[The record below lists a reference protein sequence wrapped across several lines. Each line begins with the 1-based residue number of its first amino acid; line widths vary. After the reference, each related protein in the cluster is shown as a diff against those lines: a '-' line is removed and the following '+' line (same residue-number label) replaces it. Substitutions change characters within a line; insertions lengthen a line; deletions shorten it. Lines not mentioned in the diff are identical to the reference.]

1 MAVEGHNSLGYI
13 FLNSEET
20 PETGMYTPLI
30 IPNTL
35 GAANYVPSRLERQ
48 NLIENALGQAE
59 FEVGLNLES
68 PGAFDAFAE
77 SNRDYYY
84 TGEDIGFGPQ
94 LTGDVEGDFS
104 DLRFEQAFLDG
115 QISKEQVAPPF
126 STIRNAYF
134 KAFKNGKTNFLRK
147 KIIDVVSDYQ
157 WTASPRSAKL
167 GTANAIDSNI
177 NDEVP
182 YVRLKE
188 KYFLFNNLIA
198 QALYSISAAN
208 QSSSFLTGN
217 TTATDAQNILNN
229 LMALV
234 ESNGIF
240 QSAAA
245 RVSNLLDQGG
255 NQIQGITR
263 RVNLF
268 GPGDIFDVSEQ
279 TRSAIVE
286 SISGA
291 FDGDAS
297 EAQAFVQQKI
307 DEANATVRNG
317 ADAARNF
324 AGRLNELITSGINT
338 VSPIGSSIVSGA
350 KNLIGENLKIAQ
362 ALFQNPDLEPVLIP
376 YQGLYLVGSTG
387 FEYKIPYLE
396 NNILNNSNSFGGG
409 NVSLG
414 FLPELVENVTGLAE
428 TVTSFMTSFAQAGT
442 TSIERTKYYD
452 FAREGQPFKV
462 RLPLYNTHPANFSN
476 VVSNYRLV
484 FLLLYQNMPMRT
496 NKVIVEPPCV
506 YDVTIPGGRRE
517 PFCYMSSINVKHN
530 GNTRVMNIPTT
541 GLGIQG
547 QGKLPENIEAIIPDS
562 YLIEMEFTPLIPHTK
577 NLMAASISYDNLE
590 KVKGTAS

>member
-1 MAVEGHNSLGYI
+1 MAVEGHNSLGYV

-35 GAANYVPSRLERQ
+35 GAANYVPSRLERE
-48 NLIENALGQAE
+48 NLIADTLGE
-59 FEVGLNLES
+59 YVNVVGPDLTS
-68 PGAFDAFAE
+68 PMAFDAFE
-77 SNRDYYY
+77 DRNRSIYY
-84 TGEDIGFGPQ
+84 TGEDIGFGPG
-94 LTGDVEGDFS
+94 LTGDIEGDFN
-104 DLRFEQAFLDG
+104 DLKLQQIALD
-115 QISKEQVAPPF
+115 ERLPRELVAPPF

-157 WTASPRSAKL
+157 WTASPRSAKI
-167 GTANAIDSNI
+167 GTAGAIDSNI

-208 QSSSFLTGN
+208 QTTSFFSGN
-217 TTATDAQNILNN
+217 ATSTDVINIVNKLQSQIEN
-229 LMALV
+229 
-234 ESNGIF
+234 NGIF
-240 QSAAA
+240 QSAAT

-255 NQIQGITR
+255 NQIQGIFR
-263 RVNLF
+263 RDFVGTNA
-268 GPGDIFDVSEQ
+268 IFEVSEETQ
-279 TRSAIVE
+279 TAIVE
-286 SISGA
+286 NILLA
-291 FDGDAS
+291 FDN
-297 EAQAFVQQKI
+297 EAEARAFVRQKI
-307 DEANATVRNG
+307 DEANASLRNG
-317 ADAARNF
+317 TDAARNF
-324 AGRLNELITSGINT
+324 ANRLNELITSGINT
-338 VSPIGSSIVSGA
+338 ISPIGSSIVSSA

-409 NVSLG
+409 NISLG
-414 FLPELVENVTGLAE
+414 FLPELVENVSGLAE

>member
-1 MAVEGHNSLGYI
+1 MAVEGHNSLGYV

-35 GAANYVPSRLERQ
+35 GAANYVPSRLERE
-48 NLIENALGQAE
+48 NLIADTLGE
-59 FEVGLNLES
+59 YVNVVGPDLTS
-68 PGAFDAFAE
+68 PMAFDAFE
-77 SNRDYYY
+77 DRNRSIYY
-84 TGEDIGFGPQ
+84 TGEDIGFGPG
-94 LTGDVEGDFS
+94 LTGDIEGDFN
-104 DLRFEQAFLDG
+104 DLRLQQLALNG

-182 YVRLKE
+182 YIRLKE

-208 QSSSFLTGN
+208 QTTSFFSGN
-217 TTATDAQNILNN
+217 TTTNDVVNLVNN
-229 LMALV
+229 LQSQI
-234 ESNGIF
+234 ENNDIF
-240 QSAAA
+240 QSAAT

-255 NQIQGITR
+255 NQIQGIFR
-263 RVNLF
+263 RDFVGTNATF
-268 GPGDIFDVSEQ
+268 EVSEETQ
-279 TRSAIVE
+279 TAIVE
-286 SISGA
+286 NILLA
-291 FDGDAS
+291 FDN
-297 EAQAFVQQKI
+297 EAEARAFVKQKI
-307 DEANATVRNG
+307 DEANTSLRNG
-317 ADAARNF
+317 TDAARNF
-324 AGRLNELITSGINT
+324 ANRLNELITSGINT
-338 VSPIGSSIVSGA
+338 ISPIGSSIVSSA

-409 NVSLG
+409 NISLG
-414 FLPELVENVTGLAE
+414 FLPELVENVSGLAE

>member
-1 MAVEGHNSLGYI
+1 MAVEGHNSLGYV

-68 PGAFDAFAE
+68 PGAFDAFAD

-94 LTGDVEGDFS
+94 LTGNVEGDFS

-115 QISKEQVAPPF
+115 QITKEQVAPPF

-208 QSSSFLTGN
+208 QTTSFFSGN
-217 TTATDAQNILNN
+217 TTTNDVVNLVNN
-229 LMALV
+229 LQSQI
-234 ESNGIF
+234 ENNGIF
-240 QSAAA
+240 QSAAT

-255 NQIQGITR
+255 NQIQGIFR
-263 RVNLF
+263 RDFVGTNATF
-268 GPGDIFDVSEQ
+268 EVSEETQ
-279 TRSAIVE
+279 TAIVE
-286 SISGA
+286 NILLA
-291 FDGDAS
+291 FDN
-297 EAQAFVQQKI
+297 EAEARAFVKQKI
-307 DEANATVRNG
+307 DEANTSLRNG
-317 ADAARNF
+317 TDAARNF
-324 AGRLNELITSGINT
+324 ANRLNELITSGINT
-338 VSPIGSSIVSGA
+338 ISPIGSSIVSSA

-409 NVSLG
+409 NISLG
-414 FLPELVENVTGLAE
+414 FLPELVENVSGLAE

>member
-13 FLNSEET
+13 FLNSAET

-30 IPNTL
+30 IPNSL
-35 GAANYVPSRLERQ
+35 GAADYLPAQAQLDQDVLYERLYGASSDDA
-48 NLIENALGQAE
+48 NAEYQATFQDGFYDAHVSTGVE
-59 FEVGLNLES
+59 IKVDQESLQYRIDNNISSIKDAAAADVLNEK
-68 PGAFDAFAE
+68 
-77 SNRDYYY
+77 R
-84 TGEDIGFGPQ
+84 I
-94 LTGDVEGDFS
+94 
-104 DLRFEQAFLDG
+104 
-115 QISKEQVAPPF
+115 PPF

-157 WTASPRSAKL
+157 WTASPRSAKTGTSL
-167 GTANAIDSNI
+167 GVESNI

-182 YVRLKE
+182 YVKLKE

-208 QSSSFLTGN
+208 QSTSFFSGN
-217 TTATDAQNILNN
+217 STTTDVTNLVDN

-263 RVNLF
+263 KLNTTSENGFVF
-268 GPGDIFDVSEQ
+268 EVSTQ
-279 TRSAIVE
+279 TEDAIVE

-291 FDGDAS
+291 FGGNAS

-307 DEANATVRNG
+307 DEANSTFRNG
-317 ADAARNF
+317 TDAARNF
-324 AGRLNELITSGINT
+324 AGRLNELITTGINNA
-338 VSPIGSSIVSGA
+338 SSLGSSIVSGA

-530 GNTRVMNIPTT
+530 GNTRVMAIPTT

-547 QGKLPENIEAIIPDS
+547 QGKLPAFIEAIIPDS

>member
-35 GAANYVPSRLERQ
+35 GAADYLPAQAQLDQDVLYEQLYGASSDFANAEYQATFQDGFYDAYAQTGNEILVDQESLNYRIEDNVSSIRNAAAADVQNERR
-48 NLIENALGQAE
+48 I
-59 FEVGLNLES
+59 
-68 PGAFDAFAE
+68 
-77 SNRDYYY
+77 
-84 TGEDIGFGPQ
+84 
-94 LTGDVEGDFS
+94 
-104 DLRFEQAFLDG
+104 
-115 QISKEQVAPPF
+115 PPF

-167 GTANAIDSNI
+167 GTATTNESTI

-182 YVRLKE
+182 YIRLKE

-198 QALYSISAAN
+198 QALYSVSSAN
-208 QSSSFLTGN
+208 QMTSFLTGDN
-217 TTATDAQNILNN
+217 TTTSVAKLVDG
-229 LMALV
+229 LMAQI
-234 ESNGIF
+234 ENSSIF
-240 QSAAA
+240 QSASTRIGRLLNQSGNIISGTSNIITTENNNGPIFSLSPETTDRIANDILLAFDSEADA
-245 RVSNLLDQGG
+245 REF
-255 NQIQGITR
+255 IQTKVR
-263 RVNLF
+263 QANDALRN
-268 GPGDIFDVSEQ
+268 
-279 TRSAIVE
+279 TSAI
-286 SISGA
+286 
-291 FDGDAS
+291 
-297 EAQAFVQQKI
+297 AQ
-307 DEANATVRNG
+307 
-317 ADAARNF
+317 NF
-324 AGRLNELITSGINT
+324 SSKLTELISSGLDS
-338 VSPIGSSIVSGA
+338 VSSLGSSVVSSA
-350 KNLIGENLKIAQ
+350 KQFTGETLKVAQ

-396 NNILNNSNSFGGG
+396 NNILNNANSFGGG

-414 FLPELVENVTGLAE
+414 FVPELVENVTGLAE

-530 GNTRVMNIPTT
+530 GNTRMMNIPTT

-547 QGKLPENIEAIIPDS
+547 TGKLPENIEAIIPDS

-577 NLMAASISYDNLE
+577 NLMAASISYDANE